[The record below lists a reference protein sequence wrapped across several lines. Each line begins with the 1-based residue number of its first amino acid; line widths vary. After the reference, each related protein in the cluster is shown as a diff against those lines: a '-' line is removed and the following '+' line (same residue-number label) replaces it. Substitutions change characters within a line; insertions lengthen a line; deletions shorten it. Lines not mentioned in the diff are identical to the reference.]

1 MTSLLSKIKVLATK
15 YPMIRGMVSY
25 SLIWPTSS
33 IIQQSIEG
41 KTWGSYDW
49 WRCLRFSLYGGLF
62 VAPTLYGWVK
72 ISSAMWPVTS
82 FRTAVIKAAVEQIS
96 YTPAAMTCFFFI
108 MSLLE
113 MKTAREAL
121 AEVRNKVPPTYKVA
135 VCVWPF
141 LATINFSLIPE
152 RNRVLFISI
161 CSLMWTIFLAYM
173 KHLEK
178 QENSSKITITPLK
191 F

>member
-1 MTSLLSKIKVLATK
+1 MTTLFSKFKVLATK
-15 YPMIRGMVSY
+15 YPMVRGMVSY

-33 IIQQSIEG
+33 IIQQTIEG
-41 KTWGSYDW
+41 KSWGSYDW
-49 WRCLRFSLYGGLF
+49 WRCLRFSLYGGFF
-62 VAPTLYGWVK
+62 VAPTLYGWVRL
-72 ISSAMWPVTS
+72 SSAMWPVTS
-82 FRTAVIKAAVEQIS
+82 FRTGVIKAAVEQIS

-113 MKTAREAL
+113 MKTLREAF
-121 AEVRNKVPPTYKVA
+121 AEVANKVPPTYKVA

-152 RNRVLFISI
+152 RNRVPFISM
-161 CSLMWTIFLAYM
+161 CSLLWTIFLAYM

-178 QENSSKITITPLK
+178 EEDPPIKT
-191 F
+191 